1 MTNTF
6 RIILFLALTGIFS
19 SCKKCIS
26 CTITDSNGNEIAAD
40 ERTCGNTQQLE
51 DARAEAKIR
60 GKNVGG
66 TANCNEVD

>member
-1 MTNTF
+1 MIKAF
-6 RIILFLALTGIFS
+6 RLILFLALMGTFC

-26 CTITDSNGNEIAAD
+26 CTITDSNGNEIAS
-40 ERTCGNTQQLE
+40 EEQTCGNSQQLE

-66 TANCNEVD
+66 TANCSDVD